1 VRPSSIYGKC
11 KSACWLGVQAAA
23 QHHGFS
29 AAWGRLFLPYGAGDP
44 PQRLVPTVLAALVA
58 RAPVETTHG
67 NQTRDFIDARDAA
80 DLLVHLL
87 MSSEPGAFNIGTG
100 HGTTVRSVIEYL
112 ANRYRGQGLLR
123 LGALATPADE
133 PDVLV
138 ADMAKV
144 KVRLGWTASTDIV
157 AGLDRILAQE
167 NLAAQ

>member
-1 VRPSSIYGKC
+1 M
-11 KSACWLGVQAAA
+11 
-23 QHHGFS
+23 
-29 AAWGRLFLPYGAGDP
+29 
-44 PQRLVPTVLAALVA
+44 
-58 RAPVETTHG
+58 ETTHG

-87 MSSEPGAFNIGTG
+87 MSSETGAFNIGTG

-112 ANRYRGQGLLR
+112 ADRHRGRGLLR

-144 KVRLGWTASTDIV
+144 KAHLGWTASTDIV